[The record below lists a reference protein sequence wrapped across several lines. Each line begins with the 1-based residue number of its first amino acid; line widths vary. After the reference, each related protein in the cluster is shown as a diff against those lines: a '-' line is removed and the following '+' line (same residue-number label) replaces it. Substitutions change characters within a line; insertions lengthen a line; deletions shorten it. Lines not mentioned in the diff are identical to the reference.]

1 MMAIEVRCWP
11 DETTRTPN
19 SGCVWIAETTV
30 DGRTYIARSR
40 HGAPNALARQLAQVG
55 LADRPMV
62 IRYQGLAGN
71 LTWRS
76 FYEAAKRTYSEG
88 DQPLH
93 RARYKKPPEGLFSV
107 SGTEQKCVSSPS
119 DNDVGL
125 QPLGSGETA
134 ATFKGPDTRNC
145 GACGRAFRPSRPWTR
160 FCRPA
165 CRLRAHRSREAYARF
180 AQ

>member
-40 HGAPNALARQLAQVG
+40 HGAPNALARQIAEVG

-76 FYEAAKRTYSEG
+76 FYAAAKWTYSEG

-93 RARYKKPPEGLFSV
+93 RVRYKKLPEGLFSV
-107 SGTEQKCVSSPS
+107 SGTEQKCVSLASR
-119 DNDVGL
+119 
-125 QPLGSGETA
+125 
-134 ATFKGPDTRNC
+134 DTC
-145 GACGRAFRPSRPWTR
+145 TTR
-160 FCRPA
+160 HPA
-165 CRLRAHRSREAYARF
+165 
-180 AQ
+180 